1 MNLDWGLGEGNDER
15 KRRGEGS
22 VGEVVAWGRWWR
34 GRGGGVGEVGQ
45 D

>member
-22 VGEVVAWGRWWR
+22 VGEVVAWGR
-34 GRGGGVGEVGQ
+34 GVRINDEYYYNVVV
-45 D
+45 